1 MLAQLPGGTGDVS
14 DQAEV
19 IPAGSQGIFKYL
31 KPRASLCFGETATFL
46 GHSGFINDSCFFA
59 QGMEGKCSC
68 T

>member
-31 KPRASLCFGETATFL
+31 KPPASLCFGETATFL
-46 GHSGFINDSCFFA
+46 GCSGFIDSSCLLA
-59 QGMEGKCSC
+59 WGLEQKCSC